1 MVTFAHFFLRFPSAT
16 YFVTDCFLFVVFFVL
31 IVIGQSKLLC
41 FCSCDI
47 QLKTVLRH
55 STYTHVLESLLNI
68 NEPYKK
74 SLFYNVVIGT
84 ERKVIYTFHQKSN
97 LHQEYSYH

>member
-1 MVTFAHFFLRFPSAT
+1 MTFAQAWLAQVGEHRSAKRKSAGWIPEQRL
-16 YFVTDCFLFVVFFVL
+16 VIEPASPCFGIF
-31 IVIGQSKLLC
+31 
-41 FCSCDI
+41 DI

-84 ERKVIYTFHQKSN
+84 ERKVIYTFH
-97 LHQEYSYH
+97 